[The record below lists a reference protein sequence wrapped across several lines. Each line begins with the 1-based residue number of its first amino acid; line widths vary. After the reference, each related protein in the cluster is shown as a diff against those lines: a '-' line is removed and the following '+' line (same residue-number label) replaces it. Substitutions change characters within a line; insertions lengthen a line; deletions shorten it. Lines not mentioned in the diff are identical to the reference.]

1 MRVSRR
7 SFRRSV
13 VALSL
18 GAALVGSGCKTQ
30 DFTRTRT
37 DLEAEFR
44 LDRPNF
50 KTAAV
55 QLEGRAS
62 CHYVLFSIPLCRRQD
77 IASAAW
83 EQLHAEAGLG
93 GRSAQLVNV
102 FEDQF
107 RRNNLFGLYFKDVY
121 TVTADMVEFD

>member
-1 MRVSRR
+1 MTRRRRSRR
-7 SFRRSV
+7 
-13 VALSL
+13 LSTL
-18 GAALVGSGCKTQ
+18 VLLLAAALAAGGCKTQ
-30 DFTRTRT
+30 DFSRTRT
-37 DLEAEFR
+37 DLDAEFR

-50 KTAAV
+50 KTTAV

-83 EQLHAEAGLG
+83 EQLRGEAGLG
-93 GRSAQLVNV
+93 GRSAQLVNI

-107 RRNNLFGLYFKDVY
+107 RRNNLFGLYFQDVY
-121 TVTADMVEFD
+121 TVSADVVEFD